1 MLIYFYSYINSVL
14 LPPSEDILTQQ
25 QERPGRQAGNSSEPI
40 DDDNLDDIEVDF
52 ESEAGNDLPNQR
64 EQEMSDPSGAASLIS
79 NGYRSKDT
87 VNLISNGSLL
97 QSSLQIEDLAVQ
109 SHAAID
115 SNNAYATSMFNN
127 DNGVKSIINDLDI
140 NSLNFEE
147 SEQFSIMQERIK
159 ELESW
164 KEQRVKE
171 DNAFK
176 DTINLTFTKV
186 LDKLVELDQNY
197 QVLKAQQA
205 TLQTDNST
213 STHRLRNVQKS
224 FIKITATDGQ
234 EIHEF
239 PSDEDGNLSATSV
252 NAVYPGMK

>member
-1 MLIYFYSYINSVL
+1 ML
-14 LPPSEDILTQQ
+14 LPPSEDILTQK
-25 QERPGRQAGNSSEPI
+25 QEIPGRQAGNSSEPV
-40 DDDNLDDIEVDF
+40 DDDNLADIEVDF
-52 ESEAGNDLPNQR
+52 ESEPGNDLPTQR
-64 EQEMSDPSGAASLIS
+64 EQEISYLSGAASLVS
-79 NGYRSKDT
+79 NGYRSKD
-87 VNLISNGSLL
+87 NANMISNGLL
-97 QSSLQIEDLAVQ
+97 QSSRQIEDLAVQ
-109 SHAAID
+109 SNAAID
-115 SNNAYATSMFNN
+115 SNNAYATSMFSN
-127 DNGVKSIINDLDI
+127 DNCVKSIINDLDI

-205 TLQTDNST
+205 TFQTNNST

-239 PSDEDGNLSATSV
+239 PADEDGNLSATSV
-252 NAVYPGMK
+252 NAVYPGIKII